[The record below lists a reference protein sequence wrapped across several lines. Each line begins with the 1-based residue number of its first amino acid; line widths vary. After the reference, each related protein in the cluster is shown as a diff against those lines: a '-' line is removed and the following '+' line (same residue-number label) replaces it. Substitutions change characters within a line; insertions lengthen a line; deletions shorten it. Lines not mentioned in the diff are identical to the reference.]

1 MTDTIDLSIRDQFP
15 ILAKKNYLV
24 SHSLGAMPVGA
35 REGLVRY
42 ADEWETKGVVA
53 WEEGW
58 WELPVTIGDKVGAI
72 IGAPRGSV
80 GMQPNVSLAT
90 GVFLSSLP
98 FDGKRNKIVTTEMN
112 FPTNLYLFEGWESL
126 GARVVRVPAND
137 DVIVDTEK
145 LLAAI
150 DGETQVVAISHVL
163 FRSSYIQDVA
173 AVVAK
178 AHEAGALVLIDVYQS
193 AGTVPFDVIDLGVDA
208 AVGGCLKWLCGG
220 PGNAFL
226 YVRPDRARELKPRLT
241 GWQSHEKPF
250 AFDAGSF
257 KRAEGA
263 WRFLTGTPTIA
274 TMRAAEAGLD
284 IVHAVG
290 MDSIRA
296 KSLRLTR
303 LILDRCEREGWPVK
317 SPRDDAVRGGTVTI
331 ALREAEQLKDELI
344 RRDIL
349 VDYRPK
355 AGVRIAPHFYN
366 TDDEVTAALDAIASI
381 VSDAR

>member
-1 MTDTIDLSIRDQFP
+1 MTDGIDRAIRDQFP

-35 REGLVRY
+35 REGLMQY

-98 FDGKRNKIVTTEMN
+98 FEGKRNKIVTTDMN
-112 FPTNLYLFEGWESL
+112 FPTNLYLFEGWESA
-126 GARVVRVPAND
+126 GARVVRVPTKD
-137 DVIVDTEK
+137 DVSVETER
-145 LLAAI
+145 LIAAI
-150 DGETQVVAISHVL
+150 DAETQVVAISHVL

-178 AHEAGALVLIDVYQS
+178 AHAVDALVLIDVYQS
-193 AGTVPFDVIDLGVDA
+193 AGTVPLHVSDLGVDA

-250 AFDAGSF
+250 AFDRDSF
-257 KRAEGA
+257 RRAEGA

-274 TMRAAEAGLD
+274 TMRAAEAGLG

-290 MDSIRA
+290 MDKIRA

-303 LILDRCEREGWPVK
+303 LILDRCDREGWPVN

-331 ALREAEQLKDELI
+331 ALPDAEQLKDELI
-344 RRDIL
+344 RNDIL
-349 VDYRPK
+349 VDYRPS

-366 TDDEVTAALDAIASI
+366 TEEEVLAALDALAAITGAK
-381 VSDAR
+381 R